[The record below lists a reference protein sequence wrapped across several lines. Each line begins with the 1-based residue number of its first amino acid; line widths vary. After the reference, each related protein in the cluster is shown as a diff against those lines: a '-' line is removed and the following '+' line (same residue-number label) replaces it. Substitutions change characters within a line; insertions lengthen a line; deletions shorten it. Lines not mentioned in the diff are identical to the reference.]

1 MIETLKAGLL
11 LKTDKGMNTDKSHE
25 IWTGVTGPVLIL
37 GSSSLTVNSIASRL
51 GMIFTERE

>member
-37 GSSSLTVNSIASRL
+37 GKESPPSANHDSNEYKTFYV
-51 GMIFTERE
+51 